1 MAINEELFSSL
12 VDSAETALSTTG
24 GRTNLAKWMLANTR
38 LPGNSLKNWSF
49 KGHEYQLGILK
60 DLNPTIA
67 IQKAAQTGISE
78 LMSRTVLALASKLS
92 GEHILLVLPTSHFAS
107 KFVSTRIDPII
118 DASPRLQQLVSKK
131 VSSTEIKQVGSSFI
145 HIGGAATESQ
155 AISVPGRALF
165 VDEVSFCNPDIVNV
179 YISRLG
185 HNREEDKILFYYST
199 PLYPGM
205 GITDLFQQGSQNLY
219 MCYHDVCG
227 TWVTVDAT
235 QHIVLP
241 GFDAPL
247 LTLTLT
253 DLRSGALDPN
263 QAFVQCE
270 HCHNPISQENLADP
284 EKRAWVP
291 SFVDRQSS
299 SYQIDP
305 LCAAYLKTPAT
316 IIRDLNLYK
325 TTARW
330 AQFALGVP
338 YISSEST
345 ITPEAAEKAF
355 TVRPINPSTANTS
368 QTVVG
373 MDQGKLAYLANGK
386 VVNGVLEVFNMETL
400 NQDGDN
406 GQAET
411 FIERF
416 QQFNAIKGVID
427 AGPDASLVRYVQGR
441 TPYNSTWGCYFIRT
455 ARRASLELF
464 EEDEV
469 SGLVKSNRTGIFDA
483 FVKDFNGGKIRL
495 PLNSR
500 HEAEIKDHL
509 AEPKRITMPD
519 SVGEEQSTW
528 VSKGPDHWFLALL
541 YLYIAAKMVE
551 SAPAPVYIP
560 PSRLVSKVKMK
571 QPSLT

>member
-1 MAINEELFSSL
+1 M
-12 VDSAETALSTTG
+12 
-24 GRTNLAKWMLANTR
+24 ANTR
-38 LPGNSLKNWSF
+38 LPGNPLKHWSF
-49 KGHEYQLGILK
+49 KGHEYQIGILN
-60 DLNPTIA
+60 DQSPTIA

-78 LMSRTVLALASKLS
+78 LMSRTVLALAAKLS

-107 KFVSTRIDPII
+107 KFVSSRIDPII

-165 VDEVSFCNPDIVNV
+165 VDEVSFCSPDVVNV

-205 GITDLFQQGSQNLY
+205 GITELFEQGTQNLY

-227 TWVTVDAT
+227 TWVTVDST
-235 QHIVLP
+235 KHIVLP
-241 GFDAPL
+241 GFDQEL

-253 DLRSGALDPN
+253 DLRSGGPRPN
-263 QAFVQCE
+263 EAYLQCE

-291 SFVDRQSS
+291 SYTGRPLS

-305 LCAAYLKTPAT
+305 LCAAYLKTPAS
-316 IIRDLNLYK
+316 IIRELQLYK

-338 YISSEST
+338 YASSEAT
-345 ITPEAAEKAF
+345 ITQEAIENAF
-355 TVRPINPSTANTS
+355 SIQPIAPTTASTTATIA
-368 QTVVG
+368 G

-386 VVNGVLEVFNMETL
+386 ELNGVLEVFNVETIQ
-400 NQDGDN
+400 QDGDN
-406 GQAET
+406 GQADT
-411 FIERF
+411 FIRRF

-427 AGPDASLVRYVQGR
+427 SGPDASLVRYVQNR
-441 TPYNSTWGCYFIRT
+441 TQYNGSWGCYFVRT
-455 ARRASLELF
+455 ARRASLELY

-469 SGLVKSNRTGIFDA
+469 AGLIKANRTAVIDE
-483 FVKDFNGGKIRL
+483 FVKAFNNGKIKL
-495 PLNSR
+495 PRGSR
-500 HEAEIKDHL
+500 HEAEIRAHL

-528 VSKGPDHWFLALL
+528 VSKGPDHWFFALP
-541 YLYIAAKMVE
+541 YLFIAAKLVE
-551 SAPAPVYIP
+551 ASPAKVYIP
-560 PSRLVSKVKMK
+560 PSRLVSKVAMK
-571 QPSLT
+571 TSEAVRT